1 MENIIQMIERA
12 QDVGAGW
19 VPTAGQDTVNGGH
32 QTTGTEAKYT
42 GGPENQAKET
52 NTEEYNSG
60 LLTAEDSTQTRNPLA
75 AEATSEQP
83 QYPPYASSL
92 EISSNDIQE
101 TSTQSLT
108 VHTASTST
116 AEPFTHPGQ
125 ITTSSA
131 TSTTLEIP
139 SQPTT
144 TQVSAT
150 NTSTDTTDTDNS
162 NSLNSTKIKLAI
174 ALPIAIVGLLVIA
187 ALIFF
192 FTRRRRRRS
201 SSPAYNIARGE
212 TSAISTSELMAA
224 QKAEASGHPT
234 SNVHHLPVIEVPQ
247 HQNQEPT
254 PGSATARSGMN
265 DSHTEL
271 GLAVALPMSERH
283 SASERD
289 LPRFSGS
296 ASRTS
301 TPRMPFESRDGH
313 DDDDDNVS
321 IVSDMN
327 ERRNRERDFDDMSS
341 VSSFEDDEN
350 DRHENSHDHG
360 RSR

>member
-1 MENIIQMIERA
+1 MENIIQIIERA
-12 QDVGAGW
+12 QGEVGANY
-19 VPTAGQDTVNGGH
+19 VPSTGDGTVNGDH
-32 QTTGTEAKYT
+32 PSTGNRETHT
-42 GGPENQAKET
+42 QGPLGNQDKGT
-52 NTEEYNSG
+52 NTNEY
-60 LLTAEDSTQTRNPLA
+60 NPLA

-83 QYPPYASSL
+83 EYPSYASTL
-92 EISSNDIQE
+92 EISSNDIQGI
-101 TSTQSLT
+101 STQSLSF
-108 VHTASTST
+108 HTASTST
-116 AEPFTHPGQ
+116 TEPFTHPEKT
-125 ITTSSA
+125 TTSSS
-131 TSTTLEIP
+131 TSTTQEIP

-150 NTSTDTTDTDNS
+150 DTSTDTTNTDTS
-162 NSLNSTKIKLAI
+162 TSLSSTKTKLAI

-192 FTRRRRRRS
+192 FMRRRRRR

-247 HQNQEPT
+247 RQTQEPT

-271 GLAVALPMSERH
+271 GLAVAVPMSERH

-301 TPRMPFESRDGH
+301 TPRMPFENRNGN